1 MSEFLS
7 VFIIRVNQRSSI
19 FQVEHFEIC
28 NICFVIQNK
37 DIIFATEKGQ
47 AMRIIT
53 YKSIDQYTALQPDAK
68 VALDEWYIKTEQS
81 QWLCFADIRQTFNS
95 VDTVGNK
102 RYVFNIKGNTYRLI
116 ALILFAPKIVYI
128 RFIGTHTD
136 YDKIKDCSII

>member
-1 MSEFLS
+1 L
-7 VFIIRVNQRSSI
+7 RQ
-19 FQVEHFEIC
+19 
-28 NICFVIQNK
+28 K
-37 DIIFATEKGQ
+37 KGQ

-53 YKSIDQYTALQPDAK
+53 YKSIDQYTALQPDAE

-81 QWLCFADIRQTFNS
+81 QWQCFADIRQTFNS

-116 ALILFAPKIVYI
+116 ALILFAPNIVYI